1 MTDSRRVRLDAPRLA
16 ALAALVL
23 PTLALPVAASAHGIA
38 GARFFPATLVIEDPA
53 AADELALPTVS
64 YLEGDAAET
73 SISAEYSKRLTS
85 TLSVSV
91 GGEWTRQKEAGLPA
105 ATGFQ
110 NLETGAK
117 WQFLTSAAHEAIVSA
132 GVDVEWSGTGASA
145 VGAERHTTITPGL
158 MFGKGAGDLP
168 SGLGWARPF
177 ALTGQVGYAI
187 PSRRRDPG
195 EPQDNPRVVSWG
207 LALEYSLPY
216 LQAQVKDLG
225 LPAPFN
231 RMTPLVEASFQTP
244 VTGPDRRTTGTINPG
259 LIWAGR
265 KIQIGAEATFPI
277 NAASGRGVGGVVQMH
292 FYLDDVFP
300 HSLGRPIW

>member
-1 MTDSRRVRLDAPRLA
+1 MTALNRARLGASRLA
-16 ALAALVL
+16 ALAAL
-23 PTLALPVAASAHGIA
+23 ALPAMAQAHGVA
-38 GARFFPATLVIEDPA
+38 GDRVFPATLVVEDPA

-73 SISAEYSKRLTS
+73 SMSAEYSKRLTRTFS
-85 TLSVSV
+85 ISV

-105 ATGFQ
+105 VSGFQ

-117 WQFLTSAAHEAIVSA
+117 WQFLTSAAHEAILSA
-132 GVDVEWSGTGASA
+132 GIDVEWQGTGAA
-145 VGAERHTTITPGL
+145 GVGAERHTTVTPGL
-158 MFGKGAGDLP
+158 LFGKGAGDLP
-168 SGLGWARPF
+168 ESLSWARPF
-177 ALTGQVGYAI
+177 AVTGQVGYAI

-195 EPQDNPRVVSWG
+195 ETEDNPRVLAWG

-231 RMTPLVEASFQTP
+231 RMTPLVEASFETP

-265 KIQIGAEATFPI
+265 KVQIGAEARFPI

-292 FYLDDVFP
+292 FYLDDILP
-300 HSLGRPIW
+300 RSLGEPIW